1 MGRWSHL
8 SATDAS
14 KGLAVAAGLSDDSLA
29 PFLDAGL
36 AGGRQPLLQER
47 GQLGEGETAVGDDAN
62 VGGFGAADAAGDGV
76 DVHEA
81 GFGEQ
86 DDVAPIEELLKGV
99 SAHGQDEVGA
109 LHGGAQGGDAQGEV
123 AKKLGVGGGECHLC
137 TPGLVDRKAH
147 KVRQLHRLFV
157 AVIVGEAVAHQH
169 DGAGGVEQQGGGPS
183 DALRAGPRGVVG
195 GPGGHDIHLG
205 DALEGVGGKPDV
217 DGPLR
222 VTVGLVEGA
231 AESAGNLAG
240 VGELDGPLG
249 DRPDELGQIGHGL
262 IHLTDI
268 VVGGGDDHGCAGVE
282 GVEHEGD
289 AVGEPAVDVEADEG
303 SATGSTGVGL
313 AHAHGDAFLEGQDVA
328 KLRVVAKQ
336 VDDGRLAGARVAK
349 DVLDALG
356 LEHFKQR
363 LLAGHRFSHGGLQW
377 GSARKDAG
385 RAAGMPD
392 RLYTTRGGEWVALR
406 QARANVGDAPP
417 S

>member
-1 MGRWSHL
+1 M
-8 SATDAS
+8 
-14 KGLAVAAGLSDDSLA
+14 
-29 PFLDAGL
+29 
-36 AGGRQPLLQER
+36 
-47 GQLGEGETAVGDDAN
+47 
-62 VGGFGAADAAGDGV
+62 
-76 DVHEA
+76 
-81 GFGEQ
+81 
-86 DDVAPIEELLKGV
+86 
-99 SAHGQDEVGA
+99 
-109 LHGGAQGGDAQGEV
+109 
-123 AKKLGVGGGECHLC
+123 GGGECHLRA
-137 TPGLVDRKAH
+137 PGLVDRKAH
-147 KVRQLHRLFV
+147 KVRQLHRLFD

-169 DGAGGVEQQGGGPS
+169 DGAGGVEQQGGGAS
-183 DALRAGPRGVVG
+183 DALRAGARGVVG
-195 GPGGHDIHLG
+195 GPGRHDVHLG
-205 DALEGVGGKPDV
+205 DALEGVGGKADV

-262 IHLTDI
+262 IHLADI

-303 SATGSTGVGL
+303 GATGSTGVGL
-313 AHAHGDAFLEGQDVA
+313 GHAHGDAFLEGQEVA
-328 KLRVVAKQ
+328 NLRVVAKQ

-377 GSARKDAG
+377 GSGVLPGMDAG
-385 RAAGMPD
+385 RACRNAGMP
-392 RLYTTRGGEWVALR
+392 
-406 QARANVGDAPP
+406 PI
-417 S
+417 